1 MMRPTPV
8 SLIDAIVE
16 ERIAEAIRRGEF
28 ADLPGTGK
36 PLELAD
42 DPLVPEDVRAI
53 NRVLK
58 NAGCVPP
65 EILDRREIAS
75 LESNLPA
82 ISAVDERSK
91 ALAKLAV
98 LRTRLGGERGT
109 RLFANRRYTRRI
121 FEKLSGTR

>member
-1 MMRPTPV
+1 MHQPTP
-8 SLIDAIVE
+8 LNLLDAIVE
-16 ERIAEAIRRGEF
+16 ERIGEAMRRGEF
-28 ADLPGTGK
+28 TDLPGSGQ

-42 DPLVPEDVRAI
+42 DPLVPEDIRAI

-58 NAGCVPP
+58 NAGFLPP

-75 LESNLPA
+75 IESKLPA
-82 ISAVDERSK
+82 ITTEAERSK

-98 LRTRLGGERGT
+98 LRTRLGGKRGR
-109 RLFANRRYTRRI
+109 RLFANRRYARRI